1 MQWKK
6 IISPLENNILLKE
19 NNIFILLMFISAFQS
34 IKHHVEQKYWF
45 NLQSLQGTSSIF
57 IISRIICKKI
67 INYQFNYPS
76 YSYWIFLLFTN

>member
-45 NLQSLQGTSSIF
+45 NLQSLQGTP
-57 IISRIICKKI
+57 R
-67 INYQFNYPS
+67 Y
-76 YSYWIFLLFTN
+76 L